1 MEVHHPHHVH
11 HKKKWTEYITEF
23 VMLFAAVTLGFF
35 AENQR
40 ESYIERHRELQYMET
55 LMEDLKRDTAE
66 LNTVKRSYTKQI
78 GKLDST
84 IALFYKQEYSLPNLK
99 TLYVLNLSTLG
110 NRGVK
115 LTERTS
121 AQLKN
126 AGGMRLIENK
136 DVSNLIALYWHWS
149 EFIQSYGNTTEELK
163 IKAREKSYSIF
174 DQRYYKN
181 IERGNANLQVTD
193 DVKLM
198 TYDYNTLAEYTNRLS
213 HVKNSIK
220 NVQIYMVDETKKVA
234 DSLITII
241 SKQYDIH

>member
-1 MEVHHPHHVH
+1 MEVHHPHHVN

-23 VMLFAAVTLGFF
+23 IMLFAAVTLGFF

-40 ESYIERHRELQYMET
+40 EGYIERHREMQYMET
-55 LMEDLKRDTAE
+55 LIEDLKRDTAE
-66 LNTVKRSYTKQI
+66 LNTVRKSYIKQI

-84 IALFYKQEYSLPNLK
+84 IELFYNQQYNLPSLK
-99 TLYVLNLSTLG
+99 TLYILNLSTLG

-126 AGGMRLIENK
+126 AGGMRLIENRE
-136 DVSNLIALYWHWS
+136 VSNLIALYWHWS

-198 TYDYNTLAEYTNRLS
+198 TYDYNTLAEYSNRLS

-220 NVQIYMVDETKKVA
+220 NVQIYLVDETKKVA

-241 SKQYDIH
+241 SKQYDLH